1 MGMDGSR
8 VQDFLELASRLAR
21 EAGEVS
27 IARIND
33 AHASRKSDDTVVTT
47 TDHAIQA
54 RILRALSEFF
64 PDHAVCAEEVQP
76 HPLTPPPPSPPFA
89 SGGAGLG
96 EGGAGGAHADVS
108 AARFCWVVDPL
119 DGTRNY
125 VSGLPCFATS
135 IAVLERGR
143 PVAAVVYE
151 HNQRLL
157 FSAGAGGGAH
167 LNGRRIHVDDPPR
180 HGDYLLGI
188 PSTKDALSLEV
199 TRNWLGTKGFIC
211 RNLGATAVHLALV
224 AAGSMAGA
232 FGRQAKLWDVAAGAL
247 LVAEAGGRITDP
259 FGGNLLPFRLD
270 ADGQRD
276 IPFLAAGP
284 VMHERLLES
293 IRSATL

>member
-1 MGMDGSR
+1 MDGPT
-8 VQDFLELASRLAR
+8 VQDFLEVASRLAR

-33 AHASRKSDDTVVTT
+33 AFASRKSDDTVVTT

-54 RILRALSEFF
+54 QILRVLAELF
-64 PDHAVCAEEVQP
+64 PDHAVCAEEAQ
-76 HPLTPPPPSPPFA
+76 PPPLQGGG
-89 SGGAGLG
+89 SGGS
-96 EGGAGGAHADVS
+96 HAEMS
-108 AARFCWVVDPL
+108 AARYCWVVDPL

-157 FSAGAGGGAH
+157 FSACAGGGAH
-167 LNGRRIHVDDPPR
+167 LNGRRILVDDPPR

-188 PSTKDALSLEV
+188 PSSKDSLTQGV
-199 TRNWLGTKGFIC
+199 VRDWLGTKGFIC
-211 RNLGATAVHLALV
+211 RNLGATTVHLALV
-224 AAGSMAGA
+224 AAGSMVGA
-232 FGRQAKLWDVAAGAL
+232 YGKQAKLWDVAAGAL

-259 FGGNLLPFRLD
+259 FGGDLLPFRLD

-293 IRSATL
+293 IRSATI

>member
-1 MGMDGSR
+1 MDMDGPT
-8 VQDFLELASRLAR
+8 VQDFLEVASRLAL
-21 EAGEVS
+21 EAGETS

-33 AHASRKSDDTVVTT
+33 ASASRKSDDTVVTT

-54 RILRALSEFF
+54 QILRVIAELF
-64 PDHAVCAEEVQP
+64 PDHAVCAEEAQP
-76 HPLTPPPPSPPFA
+76 LPLQRGG
-89 SGGAGLG
+89 SGGL
-96 EGGAGGAHADVS
+96 HADVS
-108 AARFCWVVDPL
+108 AARFCWVIDPL

-135 IAVLERGR
+135 IAVLEHGR
-143 PVAAVVYE
+143 PVMAVVCE

-157 FSAGAGGGAH
+157 FSACAGGGAH
-167 LNGRRIHVDDPPR
+167 LNGRPILVDDPPR
-180 HGDYLLGI
+180 HGDYLLGV
-188 PSTKDALSLEV
+188 PSSKDSLTQRIV
-199 TRNWLGTKGFIC
+199 RDWLGTKGFIC
-211 RNLGATAVHLALV
+211 RNLGATTVHLALV

-232 FGRQAKLWDVAAGAL
+232 FGKQAKLWDVAAGAL

-259 FGGNLLPFRLD
+259 FGGDLLPFRLD

>member
-1 MGMDGSR
+1 MDGPT

-21 EAGEVS
+21 EAGDIS

-33 AHASRKSDDTVVTT
+33 ASASRKSDDTVVTT

-54 RILRALSEFF
+54 QILGAVAELF
-64 PDHAVCAEEVQP
+64 PDHAVCAEEAQ
-76 HPLTPPPPSPPFA
+76 PPPLHRPPRA
-89 SGGAGLG
+89 PPLQGGGQGSGGL
-96 EGGAGGAHADVS
+96 HAEVS

-157 FSAGAGGGAH
+157 FSACAGGGAH
-167 LNGRRIHVDDPPR
+167 LNGRRILVEDPPR

-188 PSTKDALSLEV
+188 PSSKDFLTQRV
-199 TRNWLGTKGFIC
+199 VRGWLGTKGFIC
-211 RNLGATAVHLALV
+211 RNLGATTVHLALV

-232 FGRQAKLWDVAAGAL
+232 FGKQAKLWDVAAGAL

-259 FGGNLLPFRLD
+259 FGGDLLPFRLD

>member
-64 PDHAVCAEEVQP
+64 PDHAVCAEEA
-76 HPLTPPPPSPPFA
+76 LPPPLA
-89 SGGAGLG
+89 KGGI
-96 EGGAGGAHADVS
+96 GGVGAAGAHADVS

-135 IAVLERGR
+135 IAVLERGQ

-157 FSAGAGGGAH
+157 FSAGAGGGAY

-211 RNLGATAVHLALV
+211 RNLGAITVHLALV

-259 FGGNLLPFRLD
+259 FGGDLLPFRLD
-270 ADGQRD
+270 ADPQRD

-293 IRSATL
+293 IRSATI